1 MIRISALLSICALL
15 AACGGEGRAPDRTD
29 PREVIEGEAGEG
41 GVTINLREAGG
52 PVRISEARV
61 PGQPMVL
68 IDPGHGGEDG
78 GAVSPGGVREK
89 DLTLAFA
96 EELRDLL
103 VERGRVRVALTRD
116 KDATVNLEQRPQIAR
131 AIGADLFVSIHM
143 DSAPNPEATGV
154 TIYSLSDVASTKEA
168 AALAAAERERV
179 GPVTSGGEGAV
190 EHLLTD
196 LALRDQMSASAAF
209 ARRFLRRAGEGV
221 PLRPTPHQFADF
233 VVLRGAQTPGALV
246 EAGYLTNATDA
257 ARLSSVEGRRPLVQ
271 ALAEAI
277 EADLAARGPR

>member
-1 MIRISALLSICALL
+1 MVRFSAISMLALAL
-15 AACGGEGRAPDRTD
+15 AACSREAAPPPSDA
-29 PREVIEGEAGEG
+29 PREVLEGEAGEG

-52 PVRISEARV
+52 PVRISAARV
-61 PGQPMVL
+61 PGQPIVL
-68 IDPGHGGEDG
+68 IDPGHGGADG
-78 GAVSPGGVREK
+78 GAVSPSGVREK

-96 EELRDLL
+96 EQLRDIL

-116 KDATVNLEQRPQIAR
+116 RDLTVNLDQRPQIAR

-143 DSAPNPEATGV
+143 DSAPNPQATGV

-168 AALAAAERERV
+168 AAMAAAERERV
-179 GPVTSGGEGAV
+179 GPVTSDGEGAV
-190 EHLLTD
+190 EELLTD
-196 LALRDQMSASAAF
+196 LALRDQMAASAAF

-233 VVLRGAQTPGALV
+233 VVLRGARTPGALV

-257 ARLSSVEGRRPLVQ
+257 ARLASAEGRRPLVV

-277 EADLAARGPR
+277 EADLAARTAR